1 MQTLH
6 TQSAGG
12 NYTKSQD
19 FHVQTPLTR
28 RALFC
33 RRTHL
38 MNKTISSWRVHN
50 KINTTWT
57 DPDTRAPVLIG
68 QHRHIKYI
76 MHIAFTTYTGSTST
90 TTYSKSQQ
98 VGTSMCPHSDRKAFI
113 FMSLAH
119 SFSVDSNSRSF
130 KIMMQQMI
138 GCLQVC
144 AQRRTAFRTH

>member
-1 MQTLH
+1 MQTLN
-6 TQSAGG
+6 TQSAEG
-12 NYTKSQD
+12 NCTKSQD
-19 FHVQTPLTR
+19 FCAQTPLTR
-28 RALFC
+28 GALFC
-33 RRTHL
+33 RRKCL

-57 DPDTRAPVLIG
+57 DSDIRAPVLIG

-76 MHIAFTTYTGSTST
+76 MHTAFTTYTDCTST
-90 TTYSKSQQ
+90 ATYSKSQQ
-98 VGTSMCPHSDRKAFI
+98 VGTSVCLHSDAKAFT

-119 SFSVDSNSRSF
+119 SFNVDSSSRSF
-130 KIMMQQMI
+130 KIMKQQTI